1 MTPKERERPEILNG
15 SRKKR
20 VARGSGR
27 TVQELNQLLKQFAQ
41 MKKVMKQVQAARS
54 GKRGFRFPMFG
65 R

>member
-1 MTPKERERPEILNG
+1 MTPGERDRPEILNG

-41 MKKVMKQVQAARS
+41 MKKVMKQVQAARA
-54 GKRGFRFPMFG
+54 GKRGFRLPLLG